1 MLTHQSSRLKKKN
14 VFYCIGLIF
23 FIFFFFLLRFYRNS
37 QRYTFALTGKTWALL
52 RQYCP
57 ELIPK
62 IITRASV
69 FSRMSPDQKQQLI
82 QELQSIGYYVGE

>member
-1 MLTHQSSRLKKKN
+1 MFYLSYIKYLTD
-14 VFYCIGLIF
+14 LIKIF
-23 FIFFFFLLRFYRNS
+23 VNLFIRCS
-37 QRYTFALTGKTWALL
+37 QRYTFALTGKTWSSL

-69 FSRMSPDQKQQLI
+69 FSRMSPDQKQQLV
-82 QELQSIGYYVGE
+82 QELQGIGYYVGE

>member
-1 MLTHQSSRLKKKN
+1 MYLY
-14 VFYCIGLIF
+14 FYFFGL
-23 FIFFFFLLRFYRNS
+23 FYRNS

-52 RQYCP
+52 GQYCP

-69 FSRMSPDQKQQLI
+69 FSRMSPDQKQQLV
-82 QELQSIGYYVGE
+82 QELQGIGYYVGE